1 MVNHPNRKQI
11 AFRLSRL
18 ERDAL
23 LAVLNVAIARL
34 DAAGRKPVLLRKI
47 RDKIADT
54 GE

>member
-1 MVNHPNRKQI
+1 MVNHPNRKQT

-23 LAVLNVAIARL
+23 LAVLNDVIARL
-34 DAAGRKPVLLRKI
+34 ETAGRTPALLRKI
-47 RDKIADT
+47 RDKIANT